1 MTHPNN
7 DSEATFES
15 FEHLFFFSRL
25 RLVLVFKRD
34 FKNSENGRDW

>member
-15 FEHLFFFSRL
+15 FEHLFFSRL